1 LNEAAAATWGDVR
14 AGLRPSTVLA
24 LGAVLM
30 GLGPLLEQLPAL
42 DPIPWYTWAGGMV
55 LAGAGLL
62 MCTPHAWA
70 SALVSV
76 AGLLLMVHAGLLGSL
91 LLGLTATATAYRLVA
106 IPKLMVL
113 GLLARTERHQHGRH
127 RQLWLAAAG
136 TLGLAKIVWRT
147 VSPDSPGHGMADLLV
162 NLVVA
167 MALWV
172 FARGLRRREDAWARR
187 RLAEVSA
194 SFQDFDRGSLHRS
207 R

>member
-1 LNEAAAATWGDVR
+1 MNQETAAAWGDVR
-14 AGLRPSTVLA
+14 AGLRPSTLLA

-30 GLGPLLEQLPAL
+30 GLGPVLEQLPAL
-42 DPIPWYTWAGGMV
+42 DPIPWYTWGAGMM

-76 AGLLLMVHAGLLGSL
+76 AGLLLMIHAGLLGAV
-91 LLGLTATATAYRLVA
+91 LLGLTASATAYRLVA
-106 IPKLMVL
+106 IPKLVVL
-113 GLLARTERHQHGRH
+113 GLLARTERHEHGRH

-136 TLGLAKIVWRT
+136 TLGLTKIAWRT
-147 VSPDSPGHGMADLLV
+147 VSPDAPGHVAADVAV

-167 MALWV
+167 LALWV

-187 RLAEVSA
+187 KLAEVSA
-194 SFQDFDRGSLHRS
+194 SFQDFDRGSLHGS